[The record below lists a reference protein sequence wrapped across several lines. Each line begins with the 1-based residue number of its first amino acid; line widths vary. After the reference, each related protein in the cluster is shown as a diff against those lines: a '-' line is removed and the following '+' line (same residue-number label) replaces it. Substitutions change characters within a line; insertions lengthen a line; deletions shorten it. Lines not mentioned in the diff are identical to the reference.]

1 MRDGGGGGSR
11 SNDERKQTIHRVKG
25 VLSVMDAVDGATGNM
40 FPGFND
46 HVDDGI
52 AGGLV
57 DPDNGRDGR
66 RFIVQAVHDLWDILP
81 ASA

>member
-1 MRDGGGGGSR
+1 
-11 SNDERKQTIHRVKG
+11 
-25 VLSVMDAVDGATGNM
+25 MDAVDGATGNM
-40 FPGFND
+40 VQGFTD

-52 AGGLV
+52 DGGPV